1 MTSSATCG
9 GHTWMSLIFPSPHSV
24 YVINIIILLLLVH
37 QFAGLCIQQK
47 QMGNICPGRP
57 ALPPGPRRM
66 CARSFVGTPVTA
78 LLLYAD
84 KPYFSGCRSQQGPGV
99 GFQAW
104 LRSGSEGTRMHVW
117 WETGIQD
124 TRPCLGHLRDSW
136 QGLPVFLLSRIQ
148 AFPLLCYC
156 RLKSNEI
163 LLLVMTWTAHA
174 RFRLEGCLPAPSC
187 SVGLLLGESSASG
200 LANPPVHKGRVPFV
214 PECSP

>member
-1 MTSSATCG
+1 MWREPKPGKSLASTSRVSTLSMLEMVTVQILNLQRRMTSSATCG

-104 LRSGSEGTRMHVW
+104 LRSGSEGTRMHVS

-124 TRPCLGHLRDSW
+124 TRPCLGNLRDSW

-148 AFPLLCYC
+148 AA
-156 RLKSNEI
+156 SNPCCAT
-163 LLLVMTWTAHA
+163 V
-174 RFRLEGCLPAPSC
+174 
-187 SVGLLLGESSASG
+187 V
-200 LANPPVHKGRVPFV
+200 
-214 PECSP
+214 

>member
-1 MTSSATCG
+1 MWREPKPGKSLASTSRVSTLSMLEMVTVQILNLQRRMTSSSATYG
-9 GHTWMSLIFPSPHSV
+9 GHTWVSLIFPSPHSV

-57 ALPPGPRRM
+57 ALPPGPRIT
-66 CARSFVGTPVTA
+66 CARSFVGTPVMA

-104 LRSGSEGTRMHVW
+104 LRSGSEGTRMRVW

-136 QGLPVFLLSRIQ
+136 QGLPVFLLSRCPSLPP
-148 AFPLLCYC
+148 AVLLSFE
-156 RLKSNEI
+156 KQ
-163 LLLVMTWTAHA
+163 
-174 RFRLEGCLPAPSC
+174 
-187 SVGLLLGESSASG
+187 
-200 LANPPVHKGRVPFV
+200 
-214 PECSP
+214 